1 MCGEEASMMLVM
13 LLFMLFIVI
22 VESMPVMP

>member
-22 VESMPVMP
+22 IESMPVMP